1 VNFKDEILSNSSS
14 VISDDGEF
22 DESGIKPKLK
32 SKLSDKALV
41 TNHTIVQSQSNNLEA
56 IVTKSEDHFVLF
68 LDPESRLYY
77 RHYFST

>member
-1 VNFKDEILSNSSS
+1 MNFKDEILSNSSS
-14 VISDDGEF
+14 VISDGEF
-22 DESGIKPKLK
+22 DDSGIKPKLK
-32 SKLSDKALV
+32 SKLIDKALV